1 MRRSSLFFAV
11 IAVVCAASFITG
23 CTQQQPTTT
32 QQQPRTTK
40 RDKTGKGAAIGAASG
55 AVLGAVL
62 GEGELD
68 EILLGAAVGGGI
80 GAGVGAYMDKQ
91 EEALAHIPGT
101 TVERVGDD
109 MLLVHFESDVL
120 FAVDSA
126 VLNSNSRGSLEQ
138 AAGVFMQYPKTAILA
153 QGHTDSTGSEEH
165 NQDLSERRAQAVSNY
180 LVGRGVDHTR
190 ITALG
195 YGEGQPVASNETNS
209 GRQQNRRVDLLLK
222 GKAK

>member
-1 MRRSSLFFAV
+1 MRRSRLLTSA
-11 IAVVCAASFITG
+11 IAVVCAASLIAG
-23 CTQQQPTTT
+23 CTKQQPTT
-32 QQQPRTTK
+32 QQQPRVTK

-68 EILLGAAVGGGI
+68 EILLGAAIGGGI

-91 EEALAHIPGT
+91 EEELAQIPGT
-101 TVERVGDD
+101 TVERVGED

-126 VLNSNSRGSLEQ
+126 VLNSSSRSSLEQ
-138 AAGVFMQYPKTAILA
+138 AAGVFMEYPKTAILA
-153 QGHTDSTGSEEH
+153 QGHTDSTGSEQH
-165 NQDLSERRAQAVSNY
+165 NQDLSERRAQAVSNF
-180 LVGRGVDHTR
+180 LVGRGVDGTR

-195 YGEGQPVASNETNS
+195 YGEGNPVASNETAS